1 MTECVF
7 FNELNECL
15 FPIYFTLILVT
26 NFLNCT
32 TVVCRTTKG
41 KGNLT
46 NCMNNN
52 EKIRNTGFLW
62 SRGNSGLASEFVL
75 NHGSLY
81 IITGSV

>member
-1 MTECVF
+1 MFISNLFYINISYKVF
-7 FNELNECL
+7 
-15 FPIYFTLILVT
+15 P
-26 NFLNCT
+26 NCT
-32 TVVCRTTKG
+32 TVVGRTTKG